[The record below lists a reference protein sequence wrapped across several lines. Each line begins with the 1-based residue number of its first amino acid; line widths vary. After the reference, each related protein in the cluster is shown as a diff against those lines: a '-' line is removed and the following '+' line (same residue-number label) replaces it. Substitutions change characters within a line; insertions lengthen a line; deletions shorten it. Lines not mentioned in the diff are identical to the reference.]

1 LLQGWEPCKRAR
13 HFLTRNYHTDRGQ
26 TQGTKFNTNR
36 NKGNLKEAR
45 LGVANHPSPAARLPY
60 RLYPT
65 PRLLALALMGRG
77 HSLRYGFRGARPTVT
92 AKSRRRGGRP
102 VHCARAGAQRA
113 HSLAPQTKTTLDSNT
128 LTRPTGPVIQR
139 PGVHNDFV
147 LRLESESSSL
157 HPVVRSFF
165 RSFVRCIC
173 LRSFLT
179 FLLSAASVPPGRR
192 CRAGPRSLPFPFLF
206 SFLFLSLTGC
216 PELAVSESQSL
227 SRSLSLLP
235 HPNSA
240 VRLMVKMAAFQ
251 AVDRGSIP
259 RQRKRAETHRRER
272 ILF

>member
-1 LLQGWEPCKRAR
+1 MESDRRHWQSGTAAAAAAAAVSFLFNLYVLTAADSEHIQFVRERLLQGWEPCKRAR

-60 RLYPT
+60 RLYRT
-65 PRLLALALMGRG
+65 PRSLALALMGRG

-157 HPVVRSFF
+157 HPVVLL
-165 RSFVRCIC
+165 SFVRSFAASAFALS
-173 LRSFLT
+173 LRFC
-179 FLLSAASVPPGRR
+179 FLLPLFQDLLAGAAARV
-192 CRAGPRSLPFPFLF
+192 RAPSH
-206 SFLFLSLTGC
+206 FLS
-216 PELAVSESQSL
+216 SSL
-227 SRSLSLLP
+227 SFSS
-235 HPNSA
+235 H
-240 VRLMVKMAAFQ
+240 
-251 AVDRGSIP
+251 
-259 RQRKRAETHRRER
+259 
-272 ILF
+272 